1 MKASWRR
8 WVFAA
13 SACGALSLGRA
24 TVPPP
29 LPPKTLSTVSPS
41 ALQPTAGERWLTA
54 TRTALGAATPVE
66 VPFAQSALGGAEAV
80 PSVFAF
86 EGFAGQTLELALL
99 REPLGSRET
108 GIYVEVF
115 RVIHVLGQALHQRL
129 AALRPSA
136 TTLSTRL
143 PSDGMYHVLVQ
154 SGVSGGGGYRLTLEL
169 GGALPFPVVGARAD
183 SVRGLFG
190 ASRDAGKRHH
200 EGVDIFV
207 QRLTPVL
214 AVAAGSVMPRED
226 SLGGKAV
233 WLNTPGTSYY
243 YAHLDR
249 VAVREQQQVQA
260 GDVLGYVGNTGNAK
274 ATPSH
279 LHFGIY
285 RWGREPIDPWPLLVG
300 QRFDARKPPHAA
312 EAGGG

>member
-1 MKASWRR
+1 MKAAWRLG
-8 WVFAA
+8 VVAA

-24 TVPPP
+24 TVPPI
-29 LPPKTLSTVSPS
+29 LPQEALTAEAATV
-41 ALQPTAGERWLTA
+41 AQPTPGERWLAA
-54 TRTALGAATPVE
+54 TRTALDGATPVE
-66 VPFAQSALGGAEAV
+66 IPFAQRALVGAEGV
-80 PSVFAF
+80 PAVFAF
-86 EGFAGQTLELALL
+86 DGFAGQRLELTLV
-99 REPLGSRET
+99 REPAGNRET

-115 RVIHVLGQALHQRL
+115 RVVDVLGQALHQRL
-129 AALRPSA
+129 SALRPSA
-136 TTLSTRL
+136 TSLSTRL
-143 PSDGMYHVLVQ
+143 PSDGTYHVLVQ
-154 SGVSGGGGYRLTLEL
+154 SDVSGDGGYRLTLEL

-214 AVAAGSVMPRED
+214 AVAAGSVMPRQD

-249 VAVREQQQVQA
+249 VAVREQQQVKP

-279 LHFGIY
+279 LHFGVY
-285 RWGREPIDPWPLLVG
+285 RWGREPIDPLPLLVG
-300 QRFDARKPPHAA
+300 QRFDAHKPPPAA
-312 EAGGG
+312 EAGG